1 MRTTGRVEDYLG
13 MEQNDITD
21 RVPRDLPISRA
32 IGFDVAER
40 YNASE
45 ILFDNLD
52 AGRGGKTAIFSA
64 CGNATYGELCDVACR
79 VGNALK
85 GQGLTPFSRIL
96 MLLDDTAAYP
106 AAIFGALRAGFVPV
120 LINTLSPP
128 DLIQYYLHDSGAA
141 VAIVESALAPQLTDE
156 TIAGTALQTV
166 VIANGDAV
174 PAANVSTLQ
183 WDDWLA
189 GQSTQLAAADT
200 GRDDMA
206 FWMYSSG
213 STGRPKGI
221 VHLHHDMAYTHQSY
235 AKEILKLTADD
246 ICFSPPKIFFAYG
259 FGNSITFPFAV
270 GASTVLN
277 VGRPEPKSVFAA
289 IERFRPTVLF
299 GLPTLY
305 NALLNDYNLSGSAD
319 LGSVRLC
326 VSAAETLS
334 QELFK
339 AWRTRFGLDIIE
351 GLGSTEVLHIYL
363 SNAPGAF
370 KVGAAG
376 RPVRGY
382 EVELRN
388 DRGAPIQPDEPGVL
402 WVRGDSNAPCYWN
415 KPDKTA
421 ETMRDGWIYTG
432 DRFETDDDGFYY
444 FRGRADDLIKVSG
457 QWVYPL
463 EIELCLADHPA
474 VKECAVL
481 GVELPDKRMSTIAF
495 TVVADGYEAGAALT
509 EELKAYAKTNLLPH
523 KYPRTLVYLDA
534 LPKTGSGKIDRQKLR
549 DGF

>member
-1 MRTTGRVEDYLG
+1 
-13 MEQNDITD
+13 MEPNDITD
-21 RVPRDLPISRA
+21 RVPRDLAISRD
-32 IGFDVAER
+32 IGFEVAER

-52 AGRGGKTAIFSA
+52 AGRGDKIAIHADS
-64 CGNATYGELCDVACR
+64 GSATYGELCRVACQ
-79 VGNALK
+79 VGNALR
-85 GQGLTPFSRIL
+85 GQDLPPFSRVL
-96 MLLDDTAAYP
+96 MLLDDTTVYP
-106 AAIFGALRAGFVPV
+106 AAIFGAMRAGFVPV

-128 DLIQYYLHDSGAA
+128 DLIQYYLEDSGAT
-141 VAIVESALAPQLTDE
+141 VAIIESALSHLLTDE
-156 TIAGTALQTV
+156 TVTGTGLQTIV
-166 VIANGDAV
+166 VANGNDW
-174 PAANVSTLQ
+174 PGCDMESIF
-183 WDDWLA
+183 WDDWIA
-189 GQSTQLAAADT
+189 NQSTDLTAADT

-235 AKEILKLTADD
+235 AQEILKLGEDD
-246 ICFSPPKIFFAYG
+246 ICYSPPKIFFAYG
-259 FGNSITFPFAV
+259 FGNAITFPLAV

-277 VGRPEPKSVFAA
+277 AGRPEPASVFTA
-289 IERFRPTVLF
+289 IERYRPTILF

-305 NALLNDYNLSGSAD
+305 NALLNDDRSIDAD
-319 LGSVRLC
+319 LSSVRLC
-326 VSAAETLS
+326 ISAAETLS
-334 QELFK
+334 NELFK
-339 AWRTRFGLDIIE
+339 AWQTRFGLDIIE

-388 DRGAPIQPDEPGVL
+388 EQGEPVKPDEPGVL

-415 KPDKTA
+415 KQDKTE

-432 DRFETDDDGFYY
+432 DRFETDEDGFYY

-481 GVELPDKRMSTIAF
+481 GVELPDKRMTTTAYA
-495 TVVADGYEAGAALT
+495 VVADGHEAGEALT
-509 EELKAYAKTNLLPH
+509 EELKSYAKTNLLPH
-523 KYPRTLVYLDA
+523 KYARSVVYLDA

-549 DGF
+549 DEF

>member
-1 MRTTGRVEDYLG
+1 
-13 MEQNDITD
+13 METNDITD
-21 RVPRDLPISRA
+21 RVPRDMPISRG
-32 IGFDVAER
+32 IGFAVPER

-45 ILFDNLD
+45 ILFDNLS
-52 AGRGGKTAIFSA
+52 AGRGAKVAVYADGGT
-64 CGNATYGELCDVACR
+64 ATYGELCATACQ
-79 VGNALK
+79 VGNALA
-85 GQGLTPFSRIL
+85 GQGLAPFSRIL
-96 MLLDDTAAYP
+96 MLLDDTPAYP
-106 AAIFGALRAGFVPV
+106 AAIFGAMRAGFVPV
-120 LINTLSPP
+120 LINTLSTP
-128 DLIQYYLHDSGAA
+128 DLIQYYLQDSGAP
-141 VAIVESALAPQLTDE
+141 VAMVESALAPLLTPE
-156 TIAGTALQTV
+156 TVAGTGLQTV
-166 VIANGDAV
+166 IVVNGDAR
-174 PAANVSTLQ
+174 PDADIQTRY

-189 GQSTQLAAADT
+189 EQATEGAAADT

-221 VHLHHDMAYTHQSY
+221 VHLHHDMAYTHDSY
-235 AKEILKLTADD
+235 AQEILKLGEDD

-259 FGNSITFPFAV
+259 FGNSITFPFAA
-270 GASTVLN
+270 GASTVLSA
-277 VGRPEPKSVFAA
+277 GRPEPNGVFAC
-289 IERFRPTVLF
+289 IERYRPTVLF

-305 NALLNDYNLSGSAD
+305 NALLNHERSAD
-319 LGSVRLC
+319 ADLSSVRLC

-334 QELFK
+334 NELFK
-339 AWRTRFGLDIIE
+339 AWQSRFGLDIIE

-388 DRGAPIQPDEPGVL
+388 DAGEPIEPGEPGVL

-432 DRFETDDDGFYY
+432 DRFETDADGFYY

-481 GVELPDKRMSTIAF
+481 GVELPDKLMTTMAF
-495 TVVADGYEAGAALT
+495 VATAAGHAPGDALT
-509 EELKAYAKTNLLPH
+509 QELKAYAQAHLLPH
-523 KYPRTLVYLDA
+523 KYARSVVYLAA
-534 LPKTGSGKIDRQKLR
+534 LPKTGSGKIDRQALR
-549 DGF
+549 EQA

>member
-1 MRTTGRVEDYLG
+1 MAA
-13 MEQNDITD
+13 NDITD
-21 RVPRDLPISRA
+21 HVPRDLPISRD
-32 IGFDVAER
+32 IGFTVAER

-45 ILFDNLD
+45 ILFDNLA
-52 AGRGGKTAIFSA
+52 AGRGGKTAIYANS
-64 CGNATYGELCDVACR
+64 GNATYQELCNTACQ
-79 VGNALK
+79 VGNALAE
-85 GQGLTPFSRIL
+85 QVLAPFSRVL

-106 AAIFGALRAGFVPV
+106 AAIFGAMRAGFVPV
-120 LINTLSPP
+120 LINTLTPP
-128 DLIQYYLHDSGAA
+128 ELIQYYLEDSGAP
-141 VAIVESALAPQLTDE
+141 VAMVESSLAHLLTSE
-156 TIAGTALQTV
+156 TVAGTDLRTAV
-166 VIANGDAV
+166 VVNG
-174 PAANVSTLQ
+174 NVSPEADIQ
-183 WDDWLA
+183 IRHWDDWLA
-189 GQSTQLAAADT
+189 GQATDLAAADT

-221 VHLHHDMAYTHQSY
+221 VHLHHDMTYTNDSY
-235 AKEILKLTADD
+235 AQEILKLSEND

-259 FGNSITFPFAV
+259 FGNSITFPFTV

-277 VGRPEPKSVFAA
+277 AGRPEPGGVFAC
-289 IERFRPTVLF
+289 IERHKTTVLF

-305 NALLNDYNLSGSAD
+305 NALLNHECSAD
-319 LGSVRLC
+319 ADLDSVRLC
-326 VSAAETLS
+326 ISAAETLS
-334 QELFK
+334 NELFK
-339 AWRTRFGLDIIE
+339 AWQSRFGLDIIE

-376 RPVRGY
+376 RPVQGY

-388 DRGAPIQPDEPGVL
+388 DAGEPIKPDEPGVL

-415 KPDKTA
+415 KADKTV

-432 DRFETDDDGFYY
+432 DRFEIDEDGFYY

-463 EIELCLADHPA
+463 EIELCLADHPV

-481 GVELPDKRMSTIAF
+481 GVELPDKLMTTRAF
-495 TVVADGYEAGAALT
+495 VVATEGHAQGDVLT
-509 EELKAYAKTNLLPH
+509 QELKAYAQSNLLPH
-523 KYPRTLVYLDA
+523 KYARSVVYLDA
-534 LPKTGSGKIDRQKLR
+534 LPKTGSGKIDRQALR
-549 DGF
+549 EEYE

>member
-1 MRTTGRVEDYLG
+1 MQ
-13 MEQNDITD
+13 QNDITD
-21 RVPRDLPISRA
+21 RVPRDLPISRD
-32 IGFDVAER
+32 IGFEVSAR

-45 ILFDNLD
+45 ILFDNLA
-52 AGRGGKTAIFSA
+52 AGRGDKIAIYADS
-64 CGNATYGELCDVACR
+64 GNATYGDLCEMACR

-85 GQGLTPFSRIL
+85 GQGLAPFSRIL

-106 AAIFGALRAGFVPV
+106 AAIFGAMRAGFVPV

-128 DLIQYYLHDSGAA
+128 DLIQYYLEDSGAT
-141 VAIVESALAPQLTDE
+141 VAIVEHGLASVLTAE
-156 TIAGTALQTV
+156 TVAGTALETV
-166 VIANGDAV
+166 IVANGDAN
-174 PAANVSTLQ
+174 PAADIRSVT
-183 WDDWLA
+183 WDDWIA
-189 GQSTQLAAADT
+189 GQSNTLEAADT

-235 AKEILKLTADD
+235 GEEILKLSEDD
-246 ICFSPPKIFFAYG
+246 ICYSPPKIFFAYG
-259 FGNSITFPFAV
+259 FGNSITFPFSV

-277 VGRPEPKSVFAA
+277 TGRPEPSSVFAA
-289 IERFRPTVLF
+289 IKRYQPTILF

-305 NALLNDYNLSGSAD
+305 NALLNDQNNASAS
-319 LGSVRLC
+319 LNSVRLC

-334 QELFK
+334 NELFK
-339 AWRTRFGLDIIE
+339 AWQTRFGLDIIE

-388 DRGAPIQPDEPGVL
+388 DRGEPIKPDEPGVL

-415 KPDKTA
+415 KADKTA

-432 DRFETDDDGFYY
+432 DRFETDEDGFYY

-474 VKECAVL
+474 IKECAVL
-481 GVELPDKRMSTIAF
+481 GVELPDKRMSTAAF
-495 TVVADGYEAGAALT
+495 AVVADGHQAGEALS
-509 EELKAYAKTNLLPH
+509 EELKSYAQANLLPH
-523 KYPRTLVYLDA
+523 KYARSVVYLDA

-549 DGF
+549 DDF

>member
-1 MRTTGRVEDYLG
+1 M
-13 MEQNDITD
+13 QKNDITD
-21 RVPRDLPISRA
+21 RVPRDLPISRE
-32 IGFDVAER
+32 IGFQVAER

-45 ILFDNLD
+45 ILFDNLA
-52 AGRGGKTAIFSA
+52 AGRGDKIAIYA
-64 CGNATYGELCDVACR
+64 DTGNATYGELCDMACR
-79 VGNALK
+79 VGNALT
-85 GQGLTPFSRIL
+85 GQGLEPFARIL

-106 AAIFGALRAGFVPV
+106 AAIFGAMRAGFVPV

-128 DLIQYYLHDSGAA
+128 DLIQYYLADSGAT
-141 VAIVESALAPQLTDE
+141 VAMVESGLASLLTAE
-156 TIAGTALQTV
+156 TVAGTALETV
-166 VIANGDAV
+166 IVANGDDKPSADV
-174 PAANVSTLQ
+174 ESVT

-189 GQSTQLAAADT
+189 GQSSTLAPADT

-235 AKEILKLTADD
+235 AAEILKLGEDD
-246 ICFSPPKIFFAYG
+246 ICYSPPKIFFAYG
-259 FGNSITFPFAV
+259 FGNSITFPFSV

-277 VGRPEPKSVFAA
+277 TGRPEPTSVFAA
-289 IERFRPTVLF
+289 IERYQPTILF

-305 NALLNDYNLSGSAD
+305 NALLNDQSNASIELS
-319 LGSVRLC
+319 SVRLC

-334 QELFK
+334 NELFK
-339 AWRTRFGLDIIE
+339 AWQTRFGLDIIE

-388 DRGAPIQPDEPGVL
+388 DQGEPIKPDEPGVL

-432 DRFETDDDGFYY
+432 DRFETDADGFYY

-474 VKECAVL
+474 IKECAVL
-481 GVELPDKRMSTIAF
+481 GVELPDKRMSTAAF
-495 TVVADGYEAGAALT
+495 AVVAEGHQAGEALT
-509 EELKAYAKTNLLPH
+509 EELKTYAKQNLLPH
-523 KYPRTLVYLDA
+523 KYARTVVYLDA

-549 DGF
+549 DDF